1 MKFSRRTF
9 AAGLAVSPLVRAR
22 PSPAVQP
29 EAAEKSVVPAF
40 DPQFFDAHQLET
52 VAVIADLIIPRTDT
66 PGARDAL
73 VHQHLDKIL
82 SENRADVQ
90 SAFLEGLWWLDGY
103 SMRVHAHPFLQV
115 NSKVQ
120 IAMLRDLSAA
130 ASPDLK
136 PGKDFVANAKRWT
149 ARIYYST
156 EIGIA
161 ELNKHNRVPPAY
173 SGNCKVS

>member
-9 AAGLAVSPLVRAR
+9 AAGLAVSPLVHAR
-22 PSPAVQP
+22 QSPAVSP
-29 EAAEKSVVPAF
+29 GGEEKTSPVF
-40 DPQFFDAHQLET
+40 EPQFFDAHQLET

-73 VHQHLDKIL
+73 VHQHLDGLL

-90 SAFLEGLWWLDGY
+90 TAFLEGLWWLDGY
-103 SMRVHAHPFLQV
+103 SMRVHSRPFLELDSITQMATL
-115 NSKVQ
+115 S
-120 IAMLRDLSAA
+120 DLSAA

-161 ELNKHNRVPPAY
+161 ELNKEDRVPAAY
-173 SGNCKVS
+173 TGPCKAP